1 MNSSDFVAQLL
12 KENTEVLKRLEPKET
27 LEADV
32 GKSINMVA
40 LLKAA
45 LRNEMEAIEIAA
57 LWIPDTAEPDIKLA
71 LARQT
76 GDEAKHYRLIKERLK
91 AIGEESSTPP
101 AEAPPK
107 TKLFGYLSSLTTSIE
122 RAAAGQFTREHIA
135 MVKNDQFVNYCK
147 EVNDTE
153 TLAMYQDI
161 ICPDEEYHHL
171 LGKTILEKYATS
183 DELQEQARAASLQ
196 TLHLAEEM
204 PAIASGPFSFIIL
217 SNLFFI

>member
-1 MNSSDFVAQLL
+1 MNSSDFVTQLL
-12 KENTEVLKRLEPKET
+12 EENTEILKRLEPRET

-32 GKSINMVA
+32 GKSINMIA

-57 LWIPDTAEPDIKLA
+57 LWIPDTSEPDIKLA

-76 GDEAKHYRLIKERLK
+76 GDEAKHYQLIKERLT
-91 AIGEESSTPP
+91 ALGENPSVPP
-101 AEAPPK
+101 SEAPPK
-107 TKLFGYLSSLTTSIE
+107 TKLFGYLSSLTSSIE

-135 MVKNDQFVNYCK
+135 MVKNNQFVHYCK

-153 TLAMYQDI
+153 TLAMYQNV

-204 PAIASGPFSFIIL
+204 QRVASEALGTGRGPGC
-217 SNLFFI
+217 

>member
-12 KENTEVLKRLEPKET
+12 EENTEILKRLEPRET

-57 LWIPDTAEPDIKLA
+57 LWIPDTMEPDIKLA

-76 GDEAKHYRLIKERLK
+76 GDEARHYRLIKERL
-91 AIGEESSTPP
+91 ATLGEDSSPVLSET
-101 AEAPPK
+101 PPK
-107 TKLFGYLSSLTTSIE
+107 TKLFKYLSGLTSSIE

-135 MVKNDQFVNYCK
+135 MVKNNQFVNYCK

-183 DELQEQARAASLQ
+183 RELQEQARAASLQ
-196 TLHLAEEM
+196 TLQLAEEM
-204 PAIASGPFSFIIL
+204 QRVASEVLGTGRGPGC
-217 SNLFFI
+217 